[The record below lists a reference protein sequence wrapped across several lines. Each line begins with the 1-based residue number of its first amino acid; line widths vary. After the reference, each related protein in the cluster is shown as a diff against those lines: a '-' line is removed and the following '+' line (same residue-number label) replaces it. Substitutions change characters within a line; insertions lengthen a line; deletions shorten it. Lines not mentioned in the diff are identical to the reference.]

1 MPDVDQDP
9 TIARP
14 GAIRTVGLRS
24 SVEHLLAV
32 IGAHPVVAV
41 LILALVIR
49 MAVAFTIMAFV
60 RGTLIPDEHEY
71 LDLAALAASGRLT
84 PAIWDGYGQALF
96 SATAT
101 FMWPLTAL
109 FWVFGPWKILGQ
121 LLAATFGAGTAA
133 LTTRLAL
140 PVMARRWAITAG
152 VVVAVVP
159 SQVLWSSVVL
169 RESVVWLL
177 LVIVSLACAGLL
189 RATDGRGL
197 TIATALGASAIFLL
211 GHLRPQT
218 MVCAAWAFGIVGIL
232 LAGRRVVRLRV
243 AALGVTLLVP
253 MLAGFGPA
261 GLTLVRDA
269 APELARTRTNLA
281 QGADS
286 AIVPTTLLRVPTPV
300 TGTPNDAG
308 TNDASPTTIPEICKT
323 AVCTASDTVS
333 LADAGVAGDMRQL
346 PRGLLATLVRP
357 LPWEHT
363 AGVSLLLARAENLGW
378 YALYALAAVGML
390 TAIRRREALMAF
402 PVVLGVG
409 IAITSGLSQGNVG
422 TAFRHRGQLLW
433 IFAIL
438 AALAADELTPR
449 WLTARRA
456 RQHSVGR

>member
-1 MPDVDQDP
+1 MLDVGRVP
-9 TIARP
+9 ASARP
-14 GAIRTVGLRS
+14 GGIRSRVQRLMTL
-24 SVEHLLAV
+24 
-32 IGAHPVVAV
+32 IGAHPVLAV
-41 LILALVIR
+41 FLFALVLR
-49 MAVAFTIMAFV
+49 VAVAFTIMAFV

-101 FMWPLTAL
+101 FTWPLTAL

-121 LLAATFGAGTAA
+121 LLAAAFGTGTAA

-140 PVMARRWAITAG
+140 PVMARRWAVAAG
-152 VVVAVVP
+152 LVVAVVP

-169 RESVVWLL
+169 RESAVWLL
-177 LVIVSLACAGLL
+177 LVIVALACAGLL

-197 TIATALGASAIFLL
+197 TISTSLGAVAIFLL

-232 LAGRRVVRLRV
+232 FASRHVVRVRL
-243 AALGVTLLVP
+243 AALAVTMLVP
-253 MLAGFGPA
+253 ILAGFGPA

-281 QGADS
+281 LDADS
-286 AIVPTTLLRVPTPV
+286 AIVPTTLIRIPIP
-300 TGTPNDAG
+300 PPASPSDAP
-308 TNDASPTTIPEICKT
+308 PTTIPDICKT
-323 AVCTASDTVS
+323 AVCTARGTVIV
-333 LADAGVAGDMRQL
+333 ADGGVSGDMKQL

-363 AGVSLLLARAENLGW
+363 AGVSLLMARAENLGW
-378 YALYALAAVGML
+378 YVLYALAAAGIVI
-390 TAIRRREALMAF
+390 AIRRREVLLAF
-402 PVVLGVG
+402 PVVLSAG
-409 IAITSGLSQGNVG
+409 IAVTSGLSQGNVG

-438 AALAADELTPR
+438 AAIAADELAPR
-449 WLTARRA
+449 WLTT
-456 RQHSVGR
+456 RQERHHSVGR